1 MQHRLDLNVIAN
13 ARKYGSEWDKNDG
26 LDISSGKYS
35 STQHYGFMRFG
46 EISIPSYAIIV
57 SAILRFYVNTK
68 QSGSG
73 YTHYAYPVQD
83 NGTLWTES
91 APNGAAAKV
100 INGLDG
106 QPARGSV
113 YLNTT
118 PVWYNCNV
126 AKIVE
131 AWRDGLADP
140 TRGIVLTCSVNESYG
155 RIYGRQ
161 RANAP
166 TLTIIYD
173 VPGSVPEPESS
184 MVELTGTLNTNIQ
197 VNEAGAQHTIAYML
211 NGEFLMRDGAP
222 CQYALADEILSHAF
236 TLDAAFGALFP
247 NDPTATLT
255 VEVTTT
261 VNGEPRGTVG
271 VDVLVTMPQS
281 ALPDGTCIPSML
293 SQIIPGVEAYIQGK
307 SGVSFAITATAK
319 YGASIVTRKLAFE
332 GIVHESFP
340 AMVPNLANSGDRPYA
355 LTITDSRGLVGVING
370 SIYVHEL
377 KPPVISAF
385 ACARGIAVGEA
396 DDDAENVIF
405 ALAASV
411 SPINVDGAKNTLQ
424 YIIKSRP
431 VNTAEWENN
440 DPVYAPT
447 GVAAIIHEDMIR
459 RGGVLAVFTAYQGYE
474 YRVEVTDRFETSAQ
488 HYTIPTNT
496 RQMVLSRDGRSMSF
510 GGSIVP
516 GHIAFYHPLE
526 GLPSYSAERVYTGE
540 RWLNGRK
547 IYRKTFIFGSMAAS
561 GSLDIPIGEEA
572 IEEVVSLRGA
582 VGTSGGTNLELL
594 PFTHHTTL
602 TYQKGLTVSSLASN
616 PFIAIRTG
624 SGATAPVGGYV
635 VIEYVPI
642 DPATQWSKPYMTVAS
657 ESGCVVSASSSD
669 SASYVALKGFSLS
682 PTEYWVS
689 TLLDPDRWIQ
699 MQMPGGRTNI
709 VLYICNHNTAATYP
723 GVQAGTFYGSNDG
736 STWDEIGTFSERPDR
751 LNFGLTAHHLK
762 NQTPYSYIRI
772 KITSPA
778 ANVEKC
784 RIGRI
789 SVFGDIA

>member
-13 ARKYGSEWDKNDG
+13 ARKYGSAWDKNDG

-46 EISIPSYAIIV
+46 EINIPSYAVIV
-57 SAILRFYVNTK
+57 SATLRFYVSTK

-73 YTHYAYPVQD
+73 YTHYAYPAKD
-83 NGTLWTES
+83 NGNLWTES
-91 APNGAAAKV
+91 APNGAAV
-100 INGLDG
+100 LSINDAAGN
-106 QPARGSV
+106 PVRGSV

-118 PVWYNCNV
+118 PVWYTCNV
-126 AKIVE
+126 TKIVE

-140 TRGIVLTCSVNESYG
+140 TRGIVLTCSTTESYG

-166 TLTIIYD
+166 TLTIVYD
-173 VPGSVPEPESS
+173 VPGSVPEPETTT
-184 MVELTGTLNTNIQ
+184 VELTGTLNTNIQ
-197 VNEAGAQHTIAYML
+197 VNEAGAQHTIAYKL
-211 NGEFLMRDGAP
+211 NGELLMRSETP
-222 CQYALADEILSHAF
+222 CQYVLADGELSHAF

-247 NDPTATLT
+247 DDPTATLT

-281 ALPDGTCIPSML
+281 ALPDGTCTPSLL

-307 SGVSFAITATAK
+307 SGVSFAITSTAK
-319 YGASIVTRKLAFE
+319 YSATIDTCKLTFE

-340 AMVPNLANSGDRPYA
+340 AVVPNLANSGDRPYA
-355 LTITDSRGLVGVING
+355 LTITDSRGLVKVIDG

-385 ACARGIAVGEA
+385 ACARGVAVGEA

-411 SPINVDGAKNTLQ
+411 SPINVGGAKNTLQ

-431 VNTAEWENN
+431 VNTVEWVNN

-447 GVAAIIHEDMIR
+447 GVAAIVHEDMIR

-474 YRVEVTDRFETSAQ
+474 YRVEVTDRFETAFAG
-488 HYTIPTNT
+488 YTIPTNT
-496 RQMVLSRDGRSMSF
+496 RQVVFSRDGKSVAF

-516 GHIAFYHPLE
+516 DHIAFYHPIE
-526 GLPSYSAERVYTGE
+526 GLPSYSAERVYTGQ

-547 IYRKTFIFGSMAAS
+547 IYRKTFIFGSMATS
-561 GSLDIPIGEEA
+561 GALDIPIGEEA

-582 VGTSGGTNLELL
+582 VGTSGGAGLELL
-594 PFTHHTTL
+594 PNVHQSNL
-602 TYQKGLTVSSLASN
+602 TYQKGVTVSSLASN
-616 PFIAIRTG
+616 PAIAIRMGT
-624 SGATAPVGGYV
+624 GATAPVGGYV

-642 DPATQWSKPYMTVAS
+642 DPATQWSKPYMTAAS
-657 ESGCVVSASSSD
+657 EAGCIVSASSAD
-669 SASYVALKGFSLS
+669 TTTYAALKGFSLS

-689 TLLDPDRWIQ
+689 SLADPDRWIQ

-709 VLYICNHNTAATYP
+709 VLYICNHNAAATYP
-723 GVQAGTFYGSNDG
+723 GVKAGTFYGSNDG
-736 STWDEIGTFSERPDR
+736 STWDELGTFSDRPDR
-751 LNFGLTAHHLK
+751 LNFGLTVHHLRS
-762 NQTPYSYIRI
+762 QTPYSYIRV
-772 KITSPA
+772 KITSPEA
-778 ANVEKC
+778 TVDKA